1 MRVKVRET
9 RDAFLNI
16 TKNPPYRFYPS
27 ISVDPTVLT
36 FILSAAVPDP
46 PPVLPLEYYKNYFM
60 IDTTA

>member
-27 ISVDPTVLT
+27 ILVNLAVLAS
-36 FILSAAVPDP
+36 ILNVGVPDSQP
-46 PPVLPLEYYKNYFM
+46 LLLLEYYKDYFM
-60 IDTTA
+60 IDTPA